1 MDFFGLLNFTKY
13 GQFVRVCRCFT
24 LLLRSRGNARNTAHA
39 HWHSHNLCEI
49 LEITL
54 SDVLNCVFKNEKT
67 ANGPARVGKSAFYV
81 FSYVKC
87 VMF

>member
-1 MDFFGLLNFTKY
+1 MLYTLKCSSKIAT
-13 GQFVRVCRCFT
+13 VRLT
-24 LLLRSRGNARNTAHA
+24 NDS
-39 HWHSHNLCEI
+39 LCEI

>member
-1 MDFFGLLNFTKY
+1 MGSLLGSADASPCSY
-13 GQFVRVCRCFT
+13 GPEATAATLHTHTGIPKIATVRLT
-24 LLLRSRGNARNTAHA
+24 NSD
-39 HWHSHNLCEI
+39 NLCEI

>member
-1 MDFFGLLNFTKY
+1 MSDWIKE
-13 GQFVRVCRCFT
+13 
-24 LLLRSRGNARNTAHA
+24 LRLWS
-39 HWHSHNLCEI
+39 S
-49 LEITL
+49 L
-54 SDVLNCVFKNEKT
+54 SSAESSVDSLSALVLNCVFKNEKT